1 MQGFF
6 LPLIMA
12 TGKKSFIMY
21 IDQRGIFEKLTNEQA
36 GLLIKHIYAYCADE
50 NPECDFITGLAFES
64 IKQALKRDLKKFEGI
79 KEKRSKAGKKSANI
93 RAQQNPT
100 NPTHVDFVKTIST
113 NPTVSVNDNVNDNVN
128 VNVNKTIKT
137 YSQEVLQTFDECLKS
152 FDDHLHPKTQIKIN
166 SWKDTIEKLIRIEK
180 IPPDKIIE
188 IIQKIRSDDF
198 WAKNFLSIPKLRKKN
213 KEGIQYIVVFNERIK
228 HETNQRN
235 NQKGAGASDESIA
248 RIYAEKFAKY
258 NQSK

>member
-1 MQGFF
+1 
-6 LPLIMA
+6 MA

-64 IKQALKRDLKKFEGI
+64 IKQALKRDLKKFEVI

-93 RAQQNPT
+93 RAQQKPT

-113 NPTVSVNDNVNDNVN
+113 NLTVSDNVNVNDNDNVNDNVNVN

-137 YSQEVLQTFDECLKS
+137 YSQEVLQTFDECIKS
-152 FDDHLHPKTQIKIN
+152 FDDHLQPKTQIKIN

-180 IPPDKIIE
+180 IPAEKIIE

-235 NQKGAGASDESIA
+235 NQKGAGATDESIA